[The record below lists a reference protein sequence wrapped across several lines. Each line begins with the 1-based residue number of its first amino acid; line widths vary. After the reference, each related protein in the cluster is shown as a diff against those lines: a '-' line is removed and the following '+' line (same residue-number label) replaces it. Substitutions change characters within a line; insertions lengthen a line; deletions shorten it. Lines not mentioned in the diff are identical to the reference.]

1 MPTYFLLLTLTPE
14 GRAASID
21 DPQRLLRI
29 EQETERPGVEC
40 LGLYGVLG
48 RYDFVSVVEATD
60 NEAIARFSFE
70 YGVRAGAHVETLP
83 AVPISRLEPREPAGA
98 GDGEASRALPLP
110 GAAPIGGGPIGGGA
124 AGGGLAGRGGAPP
137 V

>member
-1 MPTYFLLLTLTPE
+1 MATYFLLLTLTPE

-29 EQETERPGVEC
+29 EQETEQPGVEC
-40 LGLYGVLG
+40 MGLYGVLG
-48 RYDFVSVVEATD
+48 RFDFVSVVEARD

-83 AVPISRLEPREPAGA
+83 AVPISRLEPREPTGA
-98 GDGEASRALPLP
+98 GGGEASRALSLP
-110 GAAPIGGGPIGGGA
+110 GAPA
-124 AGGGLAGRGGAPP
+124 AGPGSAPP